1 MSKRK
6 GYSPEYK
13 HELVELVRKSK
24 SSCRQI
30 AREVGSTLALG
41 TNCGSKVRISV
52 HRDHPFR

>member
-30 AREVGSTLALG
+30 AREVGSTLAL
-41 TNCGSKVRISV
+41 
-52 HRDHPFR
+52 RDQLRLEGAYFGPS